1 MTQDDRKHRRAPT
14 TDALA
19 RAIEHYAR
27 VAGDHET
34 ALPALSFHRRD
45 APTEPM
51 PCIYPLGLILTTQG
65 DKQVTVGDKIFDYV
79 PGESM
84 LATVDL
90 PAVSHV
96 TRASKRKPY
105 LGLLLKLDARA
116 VALAASELNLAQ
128 PDQKCAD
135 APISVERLDPAL
147 LDALGRLIDLL
158 DDPILLPRLAPLIQR
173 ETIIRLLTGPH
184 GPHLRQLLKEETPR
198 EQVARVVVWMKQ
210 NFKTAIRVD
219 ELAVKANMSPSTFRQ
234 HFRTVTGTS
243 PLQYQKQLRLQEAR
257 QLMLNQ
263 NADAGRA
270 ASLVGYESAS
280 QFSREY
286 TRLFGS
292 PPQRDVRRLRSDG
305 SAQAFRQIGQ

>member
-1 MTQDDRKHRRAPT
+1 
-14 TDALA
+14 
-19 RAIEHYAR
+19 
-27 VAGDHET
+27 
-34 ALPALSFHRRD
+34 
-45 APTEPM
+45 
-51 PCIYPLGLILTTQG
+51 
-65 DKQVTVGDKIFDYV
+65 
-79 PGESM
+79 
-84 LATVDL
+84 
-90 PAVSHV
+90 
-96 TRASKRKPY
+96 
-105 LGLLLKLDARA
+105 
-116 VALAASELNLAQ
+116 
-128 PDQKCAD
+128 
-135 APISVERLDPAL
+135 
-147 LDALGRLIDLL
+147 
-158 DDPILLPRLAPLIQR
+158 
-173 ETIIRLLTGPH
+173 
-184 GPHLRQLLKEETPR
+184 
-198 EQVARVVVWMKQ
+198 MKQ